1 MIAPNHPLPILERRY
16 EFSGLLRENQQ
27 FATGAGHGISESVNG
42 WFDRLMIQ
50 SGIRTSPM
58 VWLGLCL
65 LSALTF
71 GGMAFVLSERDAPTV
86 FFAVLGLLLPVGIA
100 IVLRNRRQNAIMA
113 QLPGMADELARSAR
127 AGRNLEQSLML
138 VAGDTPAPLGDD
150 LKVSA
155 RRMEMGLDVASSVR
169 DLTDRTGVSTLTIF
183 ASALSLHQ
191 DTGGDLIM
199 VLDRLATAVRDRLHF
214 VARQRAATIASRWG
228 AALMVVIPFIVMMI
242 YTVWYPD
249 YLTRLTDSSAGRIS
263 LWLGLTGLIVGSFSV
278 YRILARSARF

>member
-1 MIAPNHPLPILERRY
+1 MIAPNHPMPILERRA

-27 FATGAGHGISESVNG
+27 FATGAGQGISESVNG

-71 GGMAFVLSERDAPTV
+71 GGMAFVLSERDIPTV
-86 FFAVLGLLLPVGIA
+86 FFSVLGLLLPVGIA
-100 IVLRNRRQNAIMA
+100 IALRNRRQNAIMA

-127 AGRNLEQSLML
+127 AGRNLEQSLVL
-138 VAGDTPAPLGDD
+138 VAGDTPAPLGDE

-169 DLTDRTGVSTLTIF
+169 DLSDRTGVSTLTIF

-228 AALMVVIPFIVMMI
+228 AALMVVIPCIVMMI

-249 YLTRLTDSSAGRIS
+249 YLTRLTASSPGRIS
-263 LWLGLTGLIVGSFSV
+263 LWLGITGLLAGSFSV